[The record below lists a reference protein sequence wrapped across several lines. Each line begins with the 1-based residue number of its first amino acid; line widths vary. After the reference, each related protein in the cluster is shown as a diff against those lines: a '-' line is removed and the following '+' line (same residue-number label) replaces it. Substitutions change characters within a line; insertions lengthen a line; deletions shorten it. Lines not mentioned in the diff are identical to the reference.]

1 MTPTFETVT
10 SNPDRL
16 VAGEKPRPTED
27 IPILTGQNLVAGSV
41 VGEQTVSTVPAT
53 GTADGG
59 NTGDGTLG
67 SVTGGAETQPGT
79 YTIECV
85 EVATNGGIFS
95 VVAPDGNRV
104 GSDAVVAVAY
114 TSPHLNFTIADGS
127 TDYDL
132 GDKFTIAVTGSGKYV
147 LSASA
152 DIDGSQRATHILADA
167 VDASSGDKKG
177 PAYMEGEFNEND
189 LTFGTDHTADSVRA
203 DLLARG
209 IILRDT
215 VPR

>member
-1 MTPTFETVT
+1 MTPTFETAT

-27 IPILTGQNLVAGSV
+27 ITILTGQNLVAGSV
-41 VGEQTVSTVPAT
+41 VGEQTVSTVPST

-59 NTGDGTLG
+59 NTGDGAMTD
-67 SVTGGAETQPGT
+67 VTGGAETQPGT
-79 YTIECV
+79 YTVECTGA
-85 EVATNGGIFS
+85 ETNSGIFS
-95 VVAPDGNRV
+95 VVDPKGERV
-104 GSDAVVAVAY
+104 GSDVVVPNAFS
-114 TSPHLNFTIADGS
+114 SPDLNFTISDGAAD
-127 TDYDL
+127 YVV
-132 GDKFTIAVTGSGKYV
+132 GDKFTVVVTGSGKYV

-167 VDASSGDKKG
+167 VDADSEDKKG
-177 PAYMEGEFNEND
+177 PAFMEGEFNEND
-189 LTFGTDHTADSVRA
+189 LTFGAGHSAGSVKA